1 MTCLSRCS
9 IFYSKYTQKFDNAKK
24 GMKAYNSILFVSL
37 IYYFM
42 RISVRL
48 LFNQYNN
55 DKRHFL
61 LTSGGEG
68 TKRLLKALT
77 NLFSSKLCI
86 FLFYFSPIE
95 NVELRVNN
103 SQHRSTRTK
112 HIEWYDRNY
121 YLNLAVSYW

>member
-9 IFYSKYTQKFDNAKK
+9 IFYSEYTQKFDNAKK

-68 TKRLLKALT
+68 TKRDQ

-86 FLFYFSPIE
+86 FIFYFSPIE

-103 SQHRSTRTK
+103 FQHRTK
-112 HIEWYDRNY
+112 HIANDTTEIII
-121 YLNLAVSYW
+121 